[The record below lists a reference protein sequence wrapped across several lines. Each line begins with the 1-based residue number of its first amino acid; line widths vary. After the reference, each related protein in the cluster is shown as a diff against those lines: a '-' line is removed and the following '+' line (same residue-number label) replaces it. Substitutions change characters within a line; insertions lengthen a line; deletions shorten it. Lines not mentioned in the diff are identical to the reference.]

1 MQTVVVVV
9 VDKCHVGAYTFLL
22 SSGNFDYIH
31 LSLTYIAM
39 TIRARNVLN
48 KWRAV
53 IFNRYRRSNPGDQT
67 FRAVPH

>member
-9 VDKCHVGAYTFLL
+9 VDKCHVGAYTY
-22 SSGNFDYIH
+22 NFDYIN

-48 KWRAV
+48 KWHDV